1 MPYKAFRCV
10 LHISF
15 CKIRLQGAH
24 ICGPGGRDERKQQQ
38 DNLRQ
43 DNQEDNK
50 NQKQQ
55 QEDKKRD

>member
-24 ICGPGGRDERKQQQ
+24 ICGPGGRDKRKQQQ

-43 DNQEDNK
+43 DNQEDK
-50 NQKQQ
+50 L
-55 QEDKKRD
+55 ERSVDRE